1 MIFIKIV
8 CIHVNKFI
16 TILINCIGPIDRN
29 SQQNTKS

>member
-1 MIFIKIV
+1 ML
-8 CIHVNKFI
+8 NKFI